1 MKFNSKIESKYISL
15 YYFPMEFSTTIDEDP
30 EMVHS
35 HAYVQFHVDIDARER
50 GIKSIST
57 SATMI
62 ELEIGDH
69 EVCIR
74 DDAPILIDG
83 VDDDTWEIVNE
94 VEMGNGDYGYQIMV
108 AELELDWK
116 KRKAY
121 VYYR

>member
-1 MKFNSKIESKYISL
+1 MKFNSKIESKYVSL
-15 YYFPMEFSTTIDEDP
+15 YYFPMEFSTTIDEEP

-35 HAYVQFHVDIDARER
+35 HAYVQFHVDIDARDR
-50 GIKSIST
+50 GIKDIST

-74 DDAPILIDG
+74 DDAPMTIDG

-94 VEMGNGDYGYQIMV
+94 VEMGSGDYGYQIMV
-108 AELELDWK
+108 AEVELDWK
-116 KRKAY
+116 QRKAY